1 MKNSKKNVNSAGQ
14 STTDVRKSQKHDANL
29 QKNSTLYFQI
39 GLILCLLATYSLFEM
54 QFQDKKIVV
63 ETTEPNDTETIEVA
77 TVFQLEPEKREEP
90 KPKKER
96 SKILKDKFDV
106 KEDDDIDKVE
116 DDIFPEDDDLPSDD
130 PVDVGSIPDD
140 LGDDNKDPIIVPFT
154 VIEKVPIYPGCERK
168 KTNFAKRKCMSE
180 KINRLVNKK
189 FNTEIARDNG
199 ITGKRKI
206 QTQFTVDK
214 DGYVSD
220 VKIRAPHPALE
231 KEARRVIGKI
241 PQMIPG
247 FQRDQPVGV
256 SYNLNI
262 NFLIEN

>member
-14 STTDVRKSQKHDANL
+14 NTTDVRKSQKHDANL

-63 ETTEPNDTETIEVA
+63 ETAEPNDSETIEVA
-77 TVFQLEPEKREEP
+77 TVFRLEPEKREKP
-90 KPKKER
+90 KPKKPR
-96 SKILKDKFDV
+96 SKVLKDKYDV
-106 KEDDDIDKVE
+106 KDDDNIDQLE
-116 DDIFPEDDDLPSDD
+116 DEIFPADDLPTDD
-130 PVDVGSIPDD
+130 PVDVGNIPDD
-140 LGDDNKDPIIVPFT
+140 LGEEDKGPIIIPFT
-154 VIEKVPIYPGCERK
+154 AVEKVPVYPGCERK
-168 KTNFAKRKCMSE
+168 KTNSAKRKCMSD
-180 KINRLVNKK
+180 KINRLVNRK

-214 DGYVSD
+214 DGNISD
-220 VKIRAPHPALE
+220 IKIRAPHQALE

-247 FQRDQPVGV
+247 FQRDLPVSV